1 MNLAAHARGVD
12 LGLLPLL
19 IPPIAAASGHMDLDA
34 VFAGT
39 PKHPIARGT
48 IFVRDGVVRPANREE
63 VLTGVTGTIR
73 LDGDNLAIEGFEAR
87 QGKRGR
93 ITIAKG
99 SGHLKNLRIADYAF
113 DAEASRFTAF
123 ASGEYVLEFDGKFHV
138 KNGEDRGGP
147 MPLPHITGNVKL
159 IEGQFLTNF
168 ADPGRQAAWQGPA
181 AAPPWTYRLSIEA
194 LKNAWWRPPE
204 ANIEAELEEFEL
216 VQTPTQFLMLGQ
228 IEALRGRYY
237 FLGNQFD
244 IETGTLFFDASE
256 PMNPTVNATLTTQKT
271 LVKDGTPET
280 VTLTVTGRAFE
291 PTVTLTSSPSNL
303 SQSDIASL
311 LTYGQLTAPGG
322 AKALGTQYIARQL
335 LQQIPELEQRL
346 GYVEVGSEVDQSKP
360 GVPTETKTTYTT
372 VGLSRYFT
380 QDLLLRYSQVVGD
393 VSKAQSVDY
402 QDISAEYRLN
412 RLLFLSGQVTR
423 QRGSSYSS
431 SNNEQTLYNVDV
443 RARYE
448 Y

>member
-1 MNLAAHARGVD
+1 MRRFLRCPEHY
-12 LGLLPLL
+12 
-19 IPPIAAASGHMDLDA
+19 
-34 VFAGT
+34 
-39 PKHPIARGT
+39 
-48 IFVRDGVVRPANREE
+48 
-63 VLTGVTGTIR
+63 
-73 LDGDNLAIEGFEAR
+73 AIENFEAR

-99 SGHLKNLRIADYAF
+99 SGHLKNLRITDYAF

-123 ASGEYVLEFDGKFHV
+123 ASGEYVIEFDGRFHV
-138 KNGEDRGGP
+138 QNGVDRGGP
-147 MPLPHITGNVKL
+147 MPLPHVTGNVKL

-181 AAPPWTYRLSIEA
+181 ASPPWTYRLTVEA

-204 ANIEAELEEFEL
+204 ANIEAELEEFEM
-216 VQTPTQFLMLGQ
+216 VQTQTQFLMLGQ

-271 LVKDGTPET
+271 LAKEGTPET

-303 SQSDIASL
+303 SQTEIAQI

-322 AKALGTQYIARQL
+322 AKAVGTQYIASHLLRQL
-335 LQQIPELEQRL
+335 PELEQHL
-346 GYVEVGSEVDQSKP
+346 GYIEVGSEVDQTKP
-360 GVPTETKTTYTT
+360 SDVSTKTSYTT

-423 QRGSSYSS
+423 QRGSSLV
-431 SNNEQTLYNVDV
+431 NNEQTLYNVDV